1 MADPA
6 ARLGAVDAVRRDLP
20 QLTITDDADLVRRRS
35 IDRSAMLGPI
45 MASEV
50 GGALADAVAVPDDE
64 AQVMELVAACARH
77 RVPVV
82 PRGAGTSNFG
92 QTIPLQG
99 GIVVDLTRLRGV
111 LHVDAG
117 SVRVRAGTLLPEID
131 ATAAPLGRELRI
143 HPSSKRM
150 STAAGFV
157 IGGHGGVGS
166 IRHGGLADLG
176 NVAGLR
182 VVTIEETPRVV
193 ELRGAD
199 TGLVQFSFGMT
210 GIVTEVEF
218 PLTVAYAWRDVAMS
232 FPSLSDA
239 MRFGGD
245 VTLAD
250 GIDVKNCM
258 PMDPVMASYLT
269 PLADRFPA
277 GQAGALCM
285 VAPHSVEA
293 LADLA
298 ARRGGE
304 LTLDVAVGE
313 GPRGFPGYEY
323 TWGHA
328 MWWLRKQQP
337 TLAEVLFL
345 LPGADPV
352 GTLERLLQR
361 IGEPAWVSSTCQ
373 RFAGRPAPQVALG
386 VDGSVP
392 GRVAEVSAAAEALD
406 CLVVNIHQA
415 KLGASSIRTFGA
427 EQRAFKADVDPHGLC
442 NPGHLDDGGA
452 GEPAPTGDRAD
463 GSEAGDVV
471 ASGWSSRWDG
481 DDPSAGSGAG
491 GTFG

>member
-1 MADPA
+1 MSVPA
-6 ARLGAVDAVRRDLP
+6 RHDRSEAIAAVQAEVP
-20 QLTITDDADLVRRRS
+20 HLTITDDADLIRRRS
-35 IDRSAMLGPI
+35 TDRSNMLGPL

-50 GGALADAVAVPDDE
+50 GGSLADAVAMPAHEREVID
-64 AQVMELVAACARH
+64 LVAACARH

-82 PRGAGTSNFG
+82 PRGSGTSNFG
-92 QTIPLQG
+92 QSIPLEG
-99 GIVVDLTRLRGV
+99 GIVVDLSRLKGV
-111 LHVDAG
+111 IRIDEG

-131 ATAAPLGRELRI
+131 EAAAPFGRELRI

-182 VVTIEETPRVV
+182 VVTLEEHPRTI
-193 ELRGAD
+193 ELRGED
-199 TGLVQFSFGMT
+199 TGLVQFSFGMS
-210 GIVTEVEF
+210 GLVTEVEF
-218 PLTVAYAWRDVAMS
+218 PLTVAHAWRDIALT
-232 FPSLSDA
+232 FPTFGDA

-250 GIDVKNCM
+250 GLDVKNCM
-258 PMDPVMASYLT
+258 PMDPIMASYLV
-269 PLADRFPA
+269 PLEGCFPADR
-277 GQAGALCM
+277 AGALCM
-285 VAPHSVEA
+285 VAPHSVEG

-298 ARRGGE
+298 ARRGGSI
-304 LTLDVAVGE
+304 TMDVVVGE

-345 LPGADPV
+345 LPPVDPV
-352 GTLERLLQR
+352 GTLLTLLDE
-361 IGEPAWVSSTCQ
+361 IGRPNWVSSTCQ
-373 RFAGRPAPQVALG
+373 RFGGRPAPQVALG

-392 GRVAEVSAAAEALD
+392 GRIGEVAAAAEALD

-415 KLGASSIRTFGA
+415 KLGASSIRDFGP
-427 EQRAFKADVDPHGLC
+427 EQRAFKAAVDPLGIC
-442 NPGHLDDGGA
+442 NPGHLADPELD
-452 GEPAPTGDRAD
+452 PAASEHA
-463 GSEAGDVV
+463 SEAARLA
-471 ASGWSSRWDG
+471 ASGWSSRF
-481 DDPSAGSGAG
+481 AGS
-491 GTFG
+491 